1 MMDDPST
8 LPVTIGASSLPRP
21 CFADRLA
28 TLRREGPMPPWRL
41 LPGGFAETVY
51 ARSLVVIKAAQ
62 IAEDFKAT
70 GIRLVSSGIRRSTG
84 GSGYANGQAA
94 GERMPL
100 SSGVGARRSA
110 GMLT

>member
-1 MMDDPST
+1 MSMMDDPST

-62 IAEDFKAT
+62 LAEDFKAT
-70 GIRLVSSGIRRSTG
+70 GITCLMFQA
-84 GSGYANGQAA
+84 GSRIAPNLPCLAQQW
-94 GERMPL
+94 
-100 SSGVGARRSA
+100 
-110 GMLT
+110 